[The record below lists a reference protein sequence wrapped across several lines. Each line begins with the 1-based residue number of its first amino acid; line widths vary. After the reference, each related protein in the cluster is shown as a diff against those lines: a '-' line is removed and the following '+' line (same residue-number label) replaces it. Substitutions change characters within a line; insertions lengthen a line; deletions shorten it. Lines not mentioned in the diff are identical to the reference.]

1 MSELPEALTRSET
14 KGKLLKHLQMDEETY
29 ALLAVSACRFPICAL
44 WPMRFGSGIGAHV
57 RLTDLEKK
65 EADVIYKQLV
75 GNPKNLK
82 PSRANVKPPYDWNDI
97 CERSRH
103 EAVHKLAEGTNSFT
117 AYWWQVGSRKL
128 RENDLPWLPVFIL
141 YKVIRSTRL
150 DGGVACLQVFQ
161 TFRHRDG
168 RAKSRHHGSPPQ
180 YAAST
185 SELPVL

>member
-29 ALLAVSACRFPICAL
+29 ALLA
-44 WPMRFGSGIGAHV
+44 
-57 RLTDLEKK
+57 K

-103 EAVHKLAEGTNSFT
+103 EAVHKLAEGTNRVT

-141 YKVIRSTRL
+141 YK
-150 DGGVACLQVFQ
+150 

-185 SELPVL
+185 STSAAMQDPADPTGDPGEDYTHRSFYDPVREGYRKR